1 MDILLVIGRV
11 LFAAIFI
18 LSGFAH
24 FAKADDMAAYA
35 AHKGA
40 PGGKLGVQG
49 SGVLALLGGLSIALG
64 VWPDLGAILLV
75 AFLIPVSFFMHAFWK
90 ETDPMAAQA
99 ENASFMKNVALIGAA
114 IVIFVVVNQAQTV
127 DAGLISDP
135 LFGRF

>member
-18 LSGFAH
+18 ASGIAH
-24 FAKADDMAAYA
+24 FTKADDMAAYA
-35 AHKGA
+35 NHKGA
-40 PGGKLGVQG
+40 PGGKLGVQL

-64 VWPDLGAILLV
+64 VWADLGALLLI
-75 AFLIPVSFFMHAFWK
+75 AFLVPVSFYMHAFWK

-114 IVIFVVVNQAQTV
+114 IIIFVVVNQAQAL
-127 DAGLISDP
+127 DAALTSP